1 VPSDGRGNLG
11 WKWSDVEEIGIAL
24 YEKYPDVKPLG
35 VRFTDLLTWIGE
47 LDEFDDDLKT
57 SNEKKLESVQMAWYE
72 EWKLDHEDED
82 ELD

>member
-1 VPSDGRGNLG
+1 MG